1 MGLHVDKHLKFDK
14 PLALNLMSTESCS
27 IKVTNLADKTI
38 FGDEKVIENAK
49 TGKVIAVAT
58 VMYLNEKCKIN
69 LHNTNPQK
77 SKILI
82 DTERHYSRAQQETD
96 SR

>member
-38 FGDEKVIENAK
+38 FGDEKVIEK
-49 TGKVIAVAT
+49 RLCEQVPKKYKVV
-58 VMYLNEKCKIN
+58 
-69 LHNTNPQK
+69 
-77 SKILI
+77 
-82 DTERHYSRAQQETD
+82 
-96 SR
+96 